1 MNLVFKVIHGPKAK
15 AIKHVKHVKRF
26 CNWSFYLFIE
36 SLKTLIFLPVL
47 TKTSIFS
54 YWCTDHAQLLCF
66 CFLSSTSLPAMVA
79 QPNMKQYILSILYIF
94 KYDFFSSIFC
104 LSNIF
109 LIRNNLG
116 KISTCSGF
124 VFLCTLQTCWIK
136 DKKLSKFIN
145 NLCSL
150 FFIK

>member
-26 CNWSFYLFIE
+26 CNCSFYLFIE

-47 TKTSIFS
+47 TETSICYALTMLNFCVS
-54 YWCTDHAQLLCF
+54 VFCPKLLYRRWWLSQTGNNIYCPYNT
-66 CFLSSTSLPAMVA
+66 FLNA
-79 QPNMKQYILSILYIF
+79 F
-94 KYDFFSSIFC
+94 FFSIC
-104 LSNIF
+104 CISNIF

-145 NLCSL
+145 NLFSL